1 MYSLE
6 FAWLHISLGNEKVAR
21 NEVKSQPVL
30 VNHKNEKLKFL
41 LFAAT
46 FLKEKI
52 KRKTEQRPIKA
63 KYQRLPCKIKAP
75 NAPKALRLSRSSSTL
90 PWARPC
96 HDSGADTEKP
106 AENKFK
112 HLKVRA
118 ASQHLML
125 HSAHSCTADSQGKAL
140 CYVRNSISTFAYF
153 KCAKINFEQRIGP
166 SFTNALCNNLA
177 YVLL

>member
-1 MYSLE
+1 MYSVE

-21 NEVKSQPVL
+21 NEVKSQPVF
-30 VNHKNEKLKFL
+30 VNNKNEKLNSC
-41 LFAAT
+41 LFRQR
-46 FLKEKI
+46 FWKKKLKG
-52 KRKTEQRPIKA
+52 KTEQRPIKA
-63 KYQRLPCKIKAP
+63 KYQRLPCKIK
-75 NAPKALRLSRSSSTL
+75 APKALRLSRSSSTL

-96 HDSGADTEKP
+96 HDSGADTEKT

-140 CYVRNSISTFAYF
+140 CYVRSSISTFA
-153 KCAKINFEQRIGP
+153 
-166 SFTNALCNNLA
+166 
-177 YVLL
+177 